1 MKMLKILLV
10 VFCILGCFS
19 WPSMQSDLEMYIV
32 QVESPES
39 QISTQLSRID
49 SENWYKSFF
58 PNTIATAGSEEEP
71 RLIYSYH
78 NVMKGFAARL
88 SVGEVKEMAKKPG
101 FRSARRQKI
110 LPPQIFLDCNR
121 TRACGEI
128 PTMGKVLIRVT
139 YGWNG
144 LSEVLIQVKWPP

>member
-1 MKMLKILLV
+1 
-10 VFCILGCFS
+10 
-19 WPSMQSDLEMYIV
+19 MYIV
-32 QVESPES
+32 QVESPEI

-88 SVGEVKEMAKKPG
+88 SVAEVKEMAKKPG
-101 FRSARRQKI
+101 FRSARRQTI
-110 LPPQIFLDCNR
+110 LPLHTTPPPPPPPPAPNFLGLQQNKGLWR
-121 TRACGEI
+121 NSNYGKGVVRVRALLI
-128 PTMGKVLIRVT
+128 SDFNIRVT

-144 LSEVLIQVKWPP
+144 